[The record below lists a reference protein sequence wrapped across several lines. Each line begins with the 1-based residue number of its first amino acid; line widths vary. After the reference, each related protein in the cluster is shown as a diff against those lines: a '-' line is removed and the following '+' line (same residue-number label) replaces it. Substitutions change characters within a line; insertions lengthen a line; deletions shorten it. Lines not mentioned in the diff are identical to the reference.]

1 MSAVAIAAAM
11 TPSANQIGSCG
22 SRLSMLQPRYAP
34 SKYRAD
40 SSGRRNMM
48 FVGRPKQLIK
58 CLGRCFPC
66 KRLSGTGVE
75 GGCHGCNRLG
85 AVHAEVGAFGKVL
98 AQQPIGVLVAAAL
111 PWAVRIAEVDLYA
124 GVKLEA
130 CMLGHFSALIPSQRP
145 TQFLRQGDDRARNG
159 VAHRLGTM
167 SGEWGS
173 VLHANLMAMA
183 GHTGQM
189 QQQGE
194 AGCALHQGAHCGT
207 PKTEDEIPFPM
218 TWYGTIGD
226 FCRTLADHDLGRDEG
241 LAAAARARPRRAQH
255 PAAAQAGRQLAAQC
269 ASPLHEQ
276 RLVDRLMADA
286 HGLIV
291 WEVDRQAAGELLR
304 TPGVCPSPVLPRP
317 VSAAFPGHRR
327 AGNSRAARG
336 HDGACQSLLHIGS
349 QCRVARKLCLLG
361 AASGPLGVPL
371 RCCRAIL

>member
-98 AQQPIGVLVAAAL
+98 AQQPIGILGGGPL

-159 VAHRLGTM
+159 VAHRLGTI
-167 SGEWGS
+167 SGEWG
-173 VLHANLMAMA
+173 
-183 GHTGQM
+183 
-189 QQQGE
+189 
-194 AGCALHQGAHCGT
+194 
-207 PKTEDEIPFPM
+207 PFFTRASWP
-218 TWYGTIGD
+218 WPVI
-226 FCRTLADHDLGRDEG
+226 RGRCSSRVKRVVRSTRVPIAE
-241 LAAAARARPRRAQH
+241 
-255 PAAAQAGRQLAAQC
+255 
-269 ASPLHEQ
+269 
-276 RLVDRLMADA
+276 
-286 HGLIV
+286 
-291 WEVDRQAAGELLR
+291 
-304 TPGVCPSPVLPRP
+304 LPRP
-317 VSAAFPGHRR
+317 RMRSPSQWPGTARSAASTGR
-327 AGNSRAARG
+327 
-336 HDGACQSLLHIGS
+336 
-349 QCRVARKLCLLG
+349 
-361 AASGPLGVPL
+361 
-371 RCCRAIL
+371 

>member
-1 MSAVAIAAAM
+1 MY
-11 TPSANQIGSCG
+11 
-22 SRLSMLQPRYAP
+22 SRLTEAVP
-34 SKYRAD
+34 AD

-98 AQQPIGVLVAAAL
+98 AQQPIGILVGAAL

-145 TQFLRQGDDRARNG
+145 TQCLRQGDDRARNG
-159 VAHRLGTM
+159 LAHRLGTM

-183 GHTGQM
+183 GHTWQM

-194 AGCALHQGAHCGT
+194 AGCALHQGANCGT

-241 LAAAARARPRRAQH
+241 LAPAARARPRRAQH
-255 PAAAQAGRQLAAQC
+255 PAA
-269 ASPLHEQ
+269 
-276 RLVDRLMADA
+276 A